1 MAAPGWT
8 ARTFAR
14 RRPRIFKYKP
24 ILASAADITRAASF
38 LGSPSRACKRTRPGY
53 GRRGSSRTMSPELNT
68 TLRPFCSYPDS
79 ACPRGSVCLRSS
91 PDGSRRHTLR
101 STFFRA
107 TPIHIMTNIRI
118 PAHALVLIADGT
130 KARLLRNTGTALHV
144 NFVTEQQ
151 LQQENPPTRDQG
163 TDKPGRFL
171 GGDRVSRSAVEQTDW
186 HRLAEERFAARVAG
200 VVGVADDIQVR
211 LEIVDQRQ
219 RVTNST
225 TDTLKV
231 TPREVRAKV
240 EDALGRST
248 DLDASRIMIEANG
261 SQVILRGTV
270 RSWVRPQE
278 AGVPSTWALL
288 RKNGDRR

>member
-1 MAAPGWT
+1 M
-8 ARTFAR
+8 R
-14 RRPRIFKYKP
+14 
-24 ILASAADITRAASF
+24 LDSDIER
-38 LGSPSRACKRTRPGY
+38 
-53 GRRGSSRTMSPELNT
+53 E
-68 TLRPFCSYPDS
+68 
-79 ACPRGSVCLRSS
+79 V
-91 PDGSRRHTLR
+91 
-101 STFFRA
+101 
-107 TPIHIMTNIRI
+107 
-118 PAHALVLIADGT
+118 ADGIECDPSLE
-130 KARLLRNTGTALHV
+130 AAQIGVIVRNGV
-144 NFVTEQQ
+144 VTLSGLVHSYGQ
-151 LQQENPPTRDQG
+151 RDQ
-163 TDKPGRFL
+163 
-171 GGDRVSRSAVEQTDW
+171 
-186 HRLAEERFAARVAG
+186 AERHAERVAG